1 VDCLRISAE
10 VLKVNDHLHC
20 VDFQLKK
27 HLVKEVGKEDV
38 EIDITIDSR
47 EKFIDFVHNTL
58 IASKYIKDYVDAS
71 IDQA

>member
-1 VDCLRISAE
+1 
-10 VLKVNDHLHC
+10 
-20 VDFQLKK
+20 
-27 HLVKEVGKEDV
+27 VKEVGKEDV